1 MNSAKTLVAIDPGHF
16 HAALAQKT
24 MPGGVSPVAYVFAP
38 DGPELDAHLRLVDGF
53 NARTDSP
60 TAWRENVY
68 RGDDFLE
75 RFRSAAR
82 SGALGENPV
91 VVLAG
96 RNDRKG
102 DYALAAVEAGCSV
115 LADKPLA
122 ITQEAFDLA
131 EKAARRAEAKGLQFS
146 DMMTERHVTINAIR
160 RELVADRSLYGD
172 QEKGST
178 GDPAVVM
185 SSVHHFCKLVDGK
198 PLRRPVW
205 YYDTAVQGEGIAD
218 VTVHLVDQAQWTL
231 FPSTRLSEDDVQVL
245 SAESWPTEISP
256 GEFELSTG
264 CRPANTVSVEAN
276 GSFTWRLGGVCCRV
290 SVEWNF
296 MAPKGSG
303 DTHCSL
309 MRGTNAELS
318 VRQGAAESYRPTL
331 YVRARRDA
339 AAMDAA
345 LACATERLSGRWP
358 GVCAVPAGERG
369 LWRIEVPE
377 GLDPGHEGHFGEVVK
392 EFLTRMDSGRMCG
405 DELANMLVKYRTI
418 VEARNLAHRT
428 RSMPRTKGGAAWQGA
443 VS

>member
-1 MNSAKTLVAIDPGHF
+1 MNSAKTLVVIDPGHF

-38 DGPELDAHLRLVDGF
+38 DGSELDAHLRLVNGF

-60 TAWRENVY
+60 TSWRENVY
-68 RGDDFLE
+68 CGDDFLE
-75 RFRSAAR
+75 RFTSAAR

-102 DYALAAVEAGCSV
+102 GYALAAVEAGCHV

-122 ITQEAFDLA
+122 ITQKAFDLT
-131 EKAARRAEAKGLQFS
+131 EKAVRLAEAKGLQFS

-178 GDPAVVM
+178 DVPAVAM
-185 SSVHHFCKLVDGK
+185 SSVHHFCKLVDGN

-205 YYDTAVQGEGIAD
+205 YYDTSVQGEGIAD
-218 VTVHLVDQAQWTL
+218 VTVHLVDQVQWTL
-231 FPSTRLSEDDVQVL
+231 FPSKRLSEDDVQVL
-245 SAESWPTEISP
+245 SADTWPTGISP

-264 CRPANTVSVEAN
+264 CRPVSVVSVAAN
-276 GSFTWRLGGVCCRV
+276 GSFTWRLGGVFCKA

-296 MAPKGSG
+296 MAPRGSG
-303 DTHCSL
+303 DTHCSV
-309 MRGTNAELS
+309 MRGTKAELI
-318 VRQGAAESYRPTL
+318 VRQGAAESYKPTL
-331 YVRARRDA
+331 YVQARRDA
-339 AAMDAA
+339 AETDAA
-345 LACATERLSGRWP
+345 LACAMERLSDRWP
-358 GVCAVPAGERG
+358 GVAAVPSEERG
-369 LWRIEVPE
+369 LWRIDVPK
-377 GLDPGHEGHFGEVVK
+377 GLDSGHEGHFGEVVK
-392 EFLTRMDSGRMCG
+392 EFLSRIDSGRMYD
-405 DELANMLVKYRTI
+405 DELANMMVKYRTI
-418 VEARNLAHRT
+418 VEARNLAHST
-428 RSMPRTKGGAAWQGA
+428 GSMPGTKGGAAWQDA